1 MPPPAPPPAPH
12 THKKRRE
19 REISVL
25 RVRRVGGEVRA
36 VRPRGRGSGTPG
48 TPGET
53 SGHRT
58 AHRAHAAPC
67 MAHGLT
73 RATYTKTRPEI
84 SDGADAD
91 RAPGIARIPRGAGG
105 EIRDPRTASAT
116 STTFFILSLSQ
127 RQRLNQVS
135 SALPHTPPTVPL
147 RGYGRLSGGT
157 PHCVN
162 AL

>member
-1 MPPPAPPPAPH
+1 MGP
-12 THKKRRE
+12 
-19 REISVL
+19 
-25 RVRRVGGEVRA
+25 
-36 VRPRGRGSGTPG
+36 
-48 TPGET
+48 
-53 SGHRT
+53 
-58 AHRAHAAPC
+58 
-67 MAHGLT
+67 MAHGDTVT
-73 RATYTKTRPEI
+73 RETYAKTRPEI

-116 STTFFILSLSQ
+116 STAFFSLNVS
-127 RQRLNQVS
+127 QVS
-135 SALPHTPPTVPL
+135 NEKCPLSPTPPYTPPTVPL